1 MNYFVMMPDDRV
13 KNAFKINAESI
24 AFDTTEPFAAF
35 CDFSPATDF
44 VDFFTL
50 RKQFSHLFCASDY
63 LKEMI
68 EIYADDFSS
77 IPFFVT
83 DNHQK
88 GQMVYWILN
97 LESIDCLVKKP
108 FMRYDNLTLL
118 SDQIK
123 NKYIFGI
130 GFEKQEYVIVSLVL
144 AENILRKIPSGIRF
158 YPVNVT

>member
-1 MNYFVMMPDDRV
+1 MNYFVMKPDDRV

-35 CDFSPATDF
+35 CDFSPSTDF

-50 RKQFSHLFCASDY
+50 RKQFNHLFCASDP

-68 EIYADDFSS
+68 DIYADDFSAM
-77 IPFFVT
+77 PFFVI
-83 DNHQK
+83 DKHQK

-97 LESIDCLVKKP
+97 LESIDCLEEKP
-108 FMRYDNLTLL
+108 FMRYDNLTLH

-123 NKYIFGI
+123 NKYIFRI
-130 GFEKQEYVIVSLVL
+130 NYEKQEYVIVSLVL

>member
-13 KNAFKINAESI
+13 KNAFKITADSI
-24 AFDTTEPFAAF
+24 SFDSPEPFAAF
-35 CDFSPATDF
+35 CDFQPSTDF

-50 RKQFSHLFCASDY
+50 RKQFSHLFCASDS

-68 EIYADDFSS
+68 EIYADNFSS

-88 GQMVYWILN
+88 GQMVYWVLN
-97 LESIDCLVKKP
+97 LESIDCLEKKP
-108 FMRYDNLTLL
+108 NMRYDSLTLHTNQL
-118 SDQIK
+118 K
-123 NKYIFGI
+123 NKYIFRI
-130 GFEKQEYVIVSLVL
+130 AFEKQEYVIVSLAL

-158 YPVNVT
+158 YPVNLT

>member
-13 KNAFKINAESI
+13 KNVFKINADSI
-24 AFDTTEPFAAF
+24 DFEASEPFAAY
-35 CDFSPATDF
+35 CDLLPSTDF

-50 RKQFSHLFCASDY
+50 KKQFNHLFCASDS

-88 GQMVYWILN
+88 GQMVYWILH
-97 LESIDCLVKKP
+97 LEFIDCLDKKL
-108 FMRYDNLTLL
+108 FMRYDSLTLHTNE
-118 SDQIK
+118 IK
-123 NKYIFGI
+123 NKHIFQVA
-130 GFEKQEYVIVSLVL
+130 FEKQECIIVSLVL
-144 AENILRKIPSGIRF
+144 AENILRKIPIGIRF
-158 YPVNVT
+158 IPVNSA

>member
-50 RKQFSHLFCASDY
+50 RKQFNHLFCASDS

-68 EIYADDFSS
+68 DIYADDFSAM
-77 IPFFVT
+77 PFFVT

-97 LESIDCLVKKP
+97 LESIDCLEEKP
-108 FMRYDNLTLL
+108 FMRYDNLTLH

-123 NKYIFGI
+123 NKYIFRI
-130 GFEKQEYVIVSLVL
+130 NFEKQEYVIVSLVL
-144 AENILRKIPSGIRF
+144 VENILRKIPSGIRF